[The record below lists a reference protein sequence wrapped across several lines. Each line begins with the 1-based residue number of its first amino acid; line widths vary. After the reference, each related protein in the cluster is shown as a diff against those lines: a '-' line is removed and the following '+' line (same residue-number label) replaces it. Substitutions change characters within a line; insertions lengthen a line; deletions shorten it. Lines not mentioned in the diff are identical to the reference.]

1 MIFIMRTTMMAGGL
15 LAAAALL
22 AGCGL
27 QDITRAANHA
37 TLDYEVKEKVAR
49 LVVVGGAGDI
59 VVSEASGDVVTVK
72 ETLRW
77 SSGKPITEHKVDG
90 DALVMTYDCP
100 QAMDNCSVD
109 YDVYVPKGMRAEVE
123 TGSGDIH
130 LKALSNPIK
139 ARVGSG
145 DLEGAGL
152 TGTLLK
158 VEAGSGDTTVKY
170 AAAPGSIDVVT
181 GSGDA
186 KITLPGGP
194 YDVDATADSGD
205 VTVSVTT
212 DRNSPHKIVARA
224 DSGNVSFL
232 PA

>member
-1 MIFIMRTTMMAGGL
+1 MKTTMMAGGMV
-15 LAAAALL
+15 AAAALL
-22 AGCGL
+22 AECGL

-37 TLDYEVKEKVAR
+37 TLGYEVKEKVAR

-59 VVSEASGDVVTVK
+59 VVSEAAGDVVTVK
-72 ETLRW
+72 ETLHW
-77 SSGKPITEHKVDG
+77 SSGKPTTEHKVDG

-100 QAMDNCSVD
+100 HAMDNCSVD
-109 YDVYVPKGMRAEVE
+109 YDVHVPKGMRTEVE

-139 ARVGSG
+139 AKVGSG
-145 DLEGAGL
+145 DLEGVGL
-152 TGTLLK
+152 TGTDLK
-158 VEAGSGDTTVKY
+158 IEAGSGDTTVKY
-170 AAAPGSIDVVT
+170 AAAPASIDVVT

-194 YDVDATADSGD
+194 YNVDATANSGD

-212 DRNSPHKIVARA
+212 DRNSPRKVVARA
-224 DSGNVSFL
+224 GSGDVTFL